1 MSTYDN
7 AIPDDPIEMLS
18 ILWRDFDDNACSDP
32 PSMNQI
38 TAFGNLSNASF
49 H

>member
-1 MSTYDN
+1 MFLRAV
-7 AIPDDPIEMLS
+7 AISDDPIETLS
-18 ILWRDFDDNACSDP
+18 ILWRDFDDNACSHAP
-32 PSMNQI
+32 RMNQI